1 MDSNEENKI
10 QEVELSP
17 MLKGLRKKNPYKV
30 PDAYFSKFE
39 DEVMM
44 KISTS
49 SHSKRISIQT
59 YFKVAMSIAATIV
72 ICFSVYHFVMP
83 KTANSM
89 TAMELKSALKTLPE
103 AELNQYLMQNANG
116 LNEDILAQTLDFDKN
131 IYKMELNSADSTIV
145 EAYINEVD
153 DAYILEQ
160 N

>member
-1 MDSNEENKI
+1 
-10 QEVELSP
+10 
-17 MLKGLRKKNPYKV
+17 
-30 PDAYFSKFE
+30 
-39 DEVMM
+39 
-44 KISTS
+44 
-49 SHSKRISIQT
+49 
-59 YFKVAMSIAATIV
+59 MSIAATIV

-116 LNEDILAQTLDFDKN
+116 FNEDILAQTLDFDKN

>member
-1 MDSNEENKI
+1 MDTNEENKI

-17 MLKGLRKKNPYKV
+17 MLKGLRKKNPYQV

-39 DEVMM
+39 NEVMM
-44 KISTS
+44 KISTPS
-49 SHSKRISIQT
+49 YGKRISSQT

-83 KTANSM
+83 KTANGM

>member
-49 SHSKRISIQT
+49 SHGKRISIQT

-83 KTANSM
+83 KTSNGM

-103 AELNQYLMQNANG
+103 AELNQYLM
-116 LNEDILAQTLDFDKN
+116 
-131 IYKMELNSADSTIV
+131 
-145 EAYINEVD
+145 
-153 DAYILEQ
+153 
-160 N
+160 

>member
-1 MDSNEENKI
+1 MDTNEENKNHEI
-10 QEVELSP
+10 ELSP
-17 MLKGLRKKNPYKV
+17 LLEGLRKKNPYKV
-30 PDAYFSKFE
+30 PEAYFSKFE

-44 KISTS
+44 KISTPS
-49 SHSKRISIQT
+49 QGKRISIQT
-59 YFKVAMSIAATIV
+59 YLKVAMSIAATLV
-72 ICFSVYHFVMP
+72 ICFSIYHFAMP
-83 KTANSM
+83 KAANGM
-89 TAMELKSALKTLPE
+89 TATELKSALKTVPE

>member
-1 MDSNEENKI
+1 
-10 QEVELSP
+10 
-17 MLKGLRKKNPYKV
+17 
-30 PDAYFSKFE
+30 
-39 DEVMM
+39 
-44 KISTS
+44 
-49 SHSKRISIQT
+49 
-59 YFKVAMSIAATIV
+59 
-72 ICFSVYHFVMP
+72 MP